1 MKQPKLERA
10 TKACQT
16 EAEFQYA
23 LAAVK
28 LKSGNLD
35 EAVRRQRAAAFWSAC
50 SRSRLWKLLAN
61 D

>member
-1 MKQPKLERA
+1 MKQPKLERI

-23 LAAVK
+23 MAAVK
-28 LKSGNLD
+28 LKSGKLD
-35 EAVRRQRAAAFWSAC
+35 EAIQRQNRAAYVAEI
-50 SRSRLWKLLAN
+50 SRRYLWKLLAN